1 MEIITGVSN
10 WNLVIRREGEGVT
23 ILHAQTCDKK
33 AVLPEEL
40 FGLPVIALGPRALA
54 SGRAAPVG
62 EEVRVTCGGE
72 DKDADWNNAK
82 LEALT
87 LPPALRRIGD
97 YAFLNC
103 FKLRRLEFW
112 DDIAFWGGSALM
124 NCREVD
130 TFILHRTGAAQG
142 ESLAYIADELSREL
156 DVTIHLHGGGM
167 ARIIFPEY
175 IELFEENVPNH
186 HFDYTIY
193 GAGYPYHRC
202 FQKKK
207 LELLNYDLLWPKFL
221 KVEHKDATALAM
233 AYYRLRFPAEL
244 TDQWREEYRAYLAA
258 HAAEALAWRI
268 TARDGEGLAFLLR
281 TILPEKEALSAACDL
296 ARRLEMAEAVALLL
310 EEQHKRFP
318 AVRRRSF
325 DL

>member
-1 MEIITGVSN
+1 METITGVSN
-10 WNLVIRREGEGVT
+10 WKLVIRREGESVT

-40 FGLPVIALGPRALA
+40 FSLPVTSLGPRALA
-54 SGRAAPVG
+54 ANRSAPPG
-62 EEVRVTCGGE
+62 EEVLLTCGGV
-72 DKDADWNNAK
+72 DPDAEWNNAR

-103 FKLRRLEFW
+103 FKLKKMEFW

-124 NCREVD
+124 NCRELD
-130 TFILHRTGAAQG
+130 TFLLHRTGTNQG

-156 DVTIHLHGGGM
+156 DVTLYFPDGGM

-221 KVEHKDATALAM
+221 MVEHKDSTALAM
-233 AYYRLRFPAEL
+233 AYYRLRYPAEL
-244 TDQWREEYRAYLAA
+244 TDQWAGEYRAYLAA
-258 HAAEALAWRI
+258 HVGEALAWRI
-268 TARDGEGLAFLLR
+268 TERDGAGLAFLLR
-281 TILPEKEALSAACDL
+281 TIRPEKETLVAACDL
-296 ARRLEMAEAVALLL
+296 ARSLEMPEAVALLL
-310 EEQHKRFP
+310 EEQHQRFP
-318 AVRRRSF
+318 AARRRSF